1 MTRQVIQISFTVT
14 CWIVFMLMVIY
25 WLYKYKVED
34 RDIGVL
40 DLLSLEEAKDVDFPM
55 PSICILY
62 PFLKKQFNNTHSNK
76 SSDVYLDY
84 LKGNIFADFFV
95 KVDYEKATLNLGDYF
110 LFATEKWKNDT
121 DTLINSTLDVKH
133 VTTFSGF
140 NSKDDFFKCFSIQID
155 LSNHRHIRTI
165 GFHYAK
171 ARLLE
176 DWIKNPDPENN
187 WSGYDI
193 HRFGIK
199 FNWQGQFLIGDEPD
213 FWDYLNIDEYDS
225 IEIWIY
231 NLEVIKRRSTSNKRC
246 LNNYTAHDQSL
257 MTKYVSQ
264 KGCRVPYVKGH
275 DSFRFCNSS
284 SDTRKAKLT
293 LGKTKTINL
302 QKPCNRISKLS
313 FEDTVENKHKDWNQ
327 T

>member
-1 MTRQVIQISFTVT
+1 M
-14 CWIVFMLMVIY
+14 
-25 WLYKYKVED
+25 
-34 RDIGVL
+34 
-40 DLLSLEEAKDVDFPM
+40 
-55 PSICILY
+55 
-62 PFLKKQFNNTHSNK
+62 
-76 SSDVYLDY
+76 
-84 LKGNIFADFFV
+84 
-95 KVDYEKATLNLGDYF
+95 NLGDYF

-171 ARLLE
+171 AKLLA
-176 DWIKNPDPENN
+176 DWIKNPDPEDN

-246 LNNYTAHDQSL
+246 FNNYTAYDQSL
-257 MTKYVSQ
+257 LTKYVSQ
-264 KGCRVPYVKGH
+264 KGCRAPYVKGD

-284 SDTRKAKLT
+284 LDTRKAKLT

-313 FEDTVENKHKDWNQ
+313 FEDTVENKHKDWRMYIHFPEEVKTIIQSKEVDIHTLIGNVGGYLGLFMGYAVVQ
-327 T
+327 IPAVGFSIYDFFRS